1 MVAYLSDQ
9 DVTLQYITYAPPLF
23 LISALVFQIL
33 MPRIC
38 ICCFITCLL
47 GHLSCFHLANVVWGF
62 SVLFYCWVGIVSPI
76 PQLPT
81 CRTRVPLFVW
91 QVASNL
97 TSMDGPTSSLAADSI
112 AS

>member
-47 GHLSCFHLANVVWGF
+47 GHLSCFHLANVV
-62 SVLFYCWVGIVSPI
+62 
-76 PQLPT
+76 
-81 CRTRVPLFVW
+81 
-91 QVASNL
+91 
-97 TSMDGPTSSLAADSI
+97 
-112 AS
+112 